1 MKSFLLKYV
10 QNIKKKLI
18 IFSILNVFSSLIGVL
33 IPLISGTFV
42 DSLVES
48 NDHSIILKF
57 ILLSCLCVIIQ
68 LALALYVQLEGAL
81 LQTRLIYDIQK
92 DALDEIQQT
101 QLYHISK
108 FDKANLSQCIS
119 SDSTSIATFMISTG
133 SSLLVCIFNFFFSLV
148 LLFSVK
154 WEIALFILTFLIFY
168 IIYFYFLQKK
178 IVDKQR
184 KLKSD
189 YSHYFAQIYSQLNN
203 LKNLKIFRMQNYYN
217 DTLFHAFTT
226 YKDSLMKF
234 KIFSFS
240 LSSGDILL
248 TFFAQIIIFIF
259 GGMSVMKGSMTIG
272 IFSVL
277 VSYFNMMLSSIK
289 FIPSI
294 TTQFSE
300 MSASYYRIIDLTTL
314 DRDKSGS
321 IKQVNSNIIRMNN
334 VSIKFPDSEEELLK
348 YFNYSF
354 MKGSI
359 YCLKGTN
366 GSGKTTVLDIITKLN
381 FSYEGS
387 ISIDN
392 IEIEKLDTDIYH
404 NECVSYMTQEA
415 FAINDSLE
423 ANLLMYDESRDLKTL
438 IRKLGLEKYLKQE
451 DDISTI
457 ASGGEK
463 QKISFLRSIIKPFKV
478 LLLDEPTNHLDAGSK
493 IIIMEYL
500 NTIKEDSII
509 IISSHDNFVVEQS
522 DLVIDLNN
530 DYGG

>member
-178 IVDKQR
+178 
-184 KLKSD
+184 
-189 YSHYFAQIYSQLNN
+189 
-203 LKNLKIFRMQNYYN
+203 
-217 DTLFHAFTT
+217 
-226 YKDSLMKF
+226 
-234 KIFSFS
+234 
-240 LSSGDILL
+240 
-248 TFFAQIIIFIF
+248 
-259 GGMSVMKGSMTIG
+259 
-272 IFSVL
+272 
-277 VSYFNMMLSSIK
+277 
-289 FIPSI
+289 
-294 TTQFSE
+294 
-300 MSASYYRIIDLTTL
+300 
-314 DRDKSGS
+314 
-321 IKQVNSNIIRMNN
+321 
-334 VSIKFPDSEEELLK
+334 
-348 YFNYSF
+348 
-354 MKGSI
+354 
-359 YCLKGTN
+359 
-366 GSGKTTVLDIITKLN
+366 
-381 FSYEGS
+381 
-387 ISIDN
+387 
-392 IEIEKLDTDIYH
+392 
-404 NECVSYMTQEA
+404 
-415 FAINDSLE
+415 
-423 ANLLMYDESRDLKTL
+423 
-438 IRKLGLEKYLKQE
+438 
-451 DDISTI
+451 
-457 ASGGEK
+457 
-463 QKISFLRSIIKPFKV
+463 
-478 LLLDEPTNHLDAGSK
+478 
-493 IIIMEYL
+493 
-500 NTIKEDSII
+500 
-509 IISSHDNFVVEQS
+509 
-522 DLVIDLNN
+522 
-530 DYGG
+530 